1 MMEEKLPITEELIF
15 MKYED
20 GADEADEDQQ
30 SEIRNGFVFYY
41 PSAHMCK
48 VIEFVVQSEAHAKEL
63 QQFEDWICKVLFICN
78 EQMPLSQTKN
88 KVAQAQQTQAT
99 QKYCIQAAL
108 SILMRTADINQIFSP
123 QTKPEAEET
132 KDISVRKQR
141 RNRQEDNKKQMNQ
154 AVTTMKGEIIA
165 DKMKNLRI
173 GQDDLKSMNDV
184 KLEIQERLV
193 QVVGHLYTYD
203 E

>member
-1 MMEEKLPITEELIF
+1 
-15 MKYED
+15 
-20 GADEADEDQQ
+20 
-30 SEIRNGFVFYY
+30 
-41 PSAHMCK
+41 
-48 VIEFVVQSEAHAKEL
+48 
-63 QQFEDWICKVLFICN
+63 
-78 EQMPLSQTKN
+78 
-88 KVAQAQQTQAT
+88 
-99 QKYCIQAAL
+99 
-108 SILMRTADINQIFSP
+108 
-123 QTKPEAEET
+123 
-132 KDISVRKQR
+132 
-141 RNRQEDNKKQMNQ
+141 MNQ

>member
-1 MMEEKLPITEELIF
+1 
-15 MKYED
+15 
-20 GADEADEDQQ
+20 
-30 SEIRNGFVFYY
+30 
-41 PSAHMCK
+41 
-48 VIEFVVQSEAHAKEL
+48 
-63 QQFEDWICKVLFICN
+63 
-78 EQMPLSQTKN
+78 
-88 KVAQAQQTQAT
+88 
-99 QKYCIQAAL
+99 
-108 SILMRTADINQIFSP
+108 MRTADINQIFSP